1 MLTGIVASPVAVTVA
16 EEADANEIPLVIANA
31 GAGEVTGADVSPFV
45 WRVSQSNYQH
55 GWAAGAYVAQHVDTA
70 GGVFI
75 GADYSAGTETRD
87 GFIAGYEANGGGD
100 LLAEILTPF
109 GSTHNYLP
117 FLSQIPDDASFV
129 YAFFA
134 GGEAITFAQNY
145 DEFGYKERFPL
156 IGCQNITD
164 EDILGSVG
172 DAGLDVVTVGL
183 YSPELESDLNEEF
196 VATWLDAHGA
206 KPSILAVTTYDAFSF
221 IAKAVEIADGDV
233 SGGALSSA
241 MGEVGVIESP
251 RGEFEVDPTTHNTI
265 QDYYARR
272 LVVDG
277 DGYANPVEEII
288 PDVEQG

>member
-1 MLTGIVASPVAVTVA
+1 MQQAAELYLERHDNSFGDREIELIIGDSAANPETGRTRAREMILNDDVHVLTGIVASPVAVTVA

-109 GSTHNYLP
+109 GSTQNYQP

-164 EDILGSVG
+164 EDIL
-172 DAGLDVVTVGL
+172 
-183 YSPELESDLNEEF
+183 
-196 VATWLDAHGA
+196 
-206 KPSILAVTTYDAFSF
+206 
-221 IAKAVEIADGDV
+221 
-233 SGGALSSA
+233 
-241 MGEVGVIESP
+241 
-251 RGEFEVDPTTHNTI
+251 
-265 QDYYARR
+265 
-272 LVVDG
+272 
-277 DGYANPVEEII
+277 
-288 PDVEQG
+288 